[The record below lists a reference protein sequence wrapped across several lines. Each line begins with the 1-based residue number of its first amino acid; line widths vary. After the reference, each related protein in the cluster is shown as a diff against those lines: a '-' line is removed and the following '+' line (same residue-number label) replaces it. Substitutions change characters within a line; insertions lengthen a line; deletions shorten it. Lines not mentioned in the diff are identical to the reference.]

1 MRVQVTVFDAK
12 RNLELNIGE
21 EVLLVHDPDS
31 PSIQYDSKVFEVY
44 KDGEKIGVVGNKP
57 GLTVLSGCITN
68 SELYDRL
75 KNKMNSDYME
85 IKGVVKVEGSVTFRN
100 KTNRSAYIVQVN
112 IPAPQVNAMKFVLS
126 VRGSIKEYSGKVSV
140 LKRLQDGEQP
150 TLWLKLEE
158 NDLVT
163 FIQEGGQEKRAGIV
177 SKVEE
182 GDMEQLKEYLAAL
195 AKRDA
200 AQVVV
205 ATEASGTSYTVR
217 FELDKKTFQ
226 DTLDGKVVKT
236 FAEVRRE
243 VIENGIVPEERLIA
257 IERYLRDNNVE
268 EELMKKIFESYEVV
282 DSAYQHRVP
291 SEPKTKYIDTT
302 GLVRKCVAYLNAG
315 KFLRFEGTKGTGKNT
330 LIETL
335 AWVYQRPLF
344 EMSLTGQTDKFD
356 MFGSKTFETTTDQ
369 DGNKVTE
376 MIFEKEALVEAL
388 ECGGFFDLDE
398 INAAD
403 DSVLFSLQAI
413 LDDRRR
419 VQVPGYGLVKVHPK
433 FRMIATMNPLGY
445 LGTRELPDAVNDRF
459 TPIIFPESAS
469 ISNLLTERVPDAI
482 PEHVDICDRVFSSLM
497 KLYQNNEITERCI
510 TIRGFIDAIEISP
523 VLGIYEA
530 LIDNVANRI
539 NDLEYRRTVESII
552 DDNAG

>member
-1 MRVQVTVFDAK
+1 MRVQVTVFDVK
-12 RNLELNIGE
+12 RDLELNMGE

-31 PSIQYDSKVFEVY
+31 PSIQYDPKVFEVY
-44 KDGEKIGVVGNKP
+44 KNEEKIGVVGSKP
-57 GLTVLSGCITN
+57 GSTVLSGCITN

-75 KNKMNSDYME
+75 KNKMNNYME
-85 IKGVVKVEGSVTFRN
+85 IKGVVTGEGQVTFRN
-100 KTNRSAYIVQVN
+100 KRIRTAYIVEVK
-112 IPAPQVNAMKFVLS
+112 IPARKNVLKFVLT
-126 VRGSIKEYSGKVSV
+126 VRGSVKEYSGKVAV
-140 LKRLQDGEQP
+140 LKRLQEGEQP

-163 FIQEGGQEKRAGIV
+163 FIQEGGQEKPAGIV

-205 ATEASGTSYTVR
+205 ATEASGTSYTVQ
-217 FELDKKTFQ
+217 FELNKKTFQ

-268 EELMKKIFESYEVV
+268 EELMKKVFESYERV
-282 DSAYQHRVP
+282 DPAYQHRVP
-291 SEPKTKYIDTT
+291 SEPKTKYIDTA
-302 GLVRKCVAYLNAG
+302 GLVRKCIAYLNAG

-335 AWVYQRPLF
+335 AWIYQRPLF

-356 MFGSKTFETTTDQ
+356 LFGSKTFETTTDHS
-369 DGNKVTE
+369 GNKVTE

-388 ECGGFFDLDE
+388 ECGGFFNLDE

-403 DSVLFSLQAI
+403 ESVLFCLQAI

-419 VQVPGYGLVKVHPK
+419 VQVPGYGLVHVHPK

-445 LGTRELPDAVNDRF
+445 VGTRELPDAVNDRF
-459 TPIIFPESAS
+459 VPIIFSEQSS
-469 ISNLLTERVPDAI
+469 ISKLLTERVPDAI

-497 KLYQNNEITERCI
+497 TLYQNNEISERCI
-510 TIRGFIDAIEISP
+510 TIRGFIDALDISP
-523 VLGIYEA
+523 ILGIYEA

-539 NDLEYRRTVESII
+539 NDLEYRRTVESVI
-552 DDNAG
+552 DDIAG